1 MLMLTRNVGESIYI
15 GDEIRLIVVSEYKG
29 QIKIGIDAPREV
41 PVNREEIYNS
51 IKEKGEA

>member
-1 MLMLTRNVGESIYI
+1 MLRLTRNVGESIYI
-15 GDEIRLIVVSEYKG
+15 GDDIRLIVVSTSEV
-29 QIKIGIDAPREV
+29 QVKIGIDAPREV

>member
-29 QIKIGIDAPREV
+29 QIKIGIDAPHEV
-41 PVNREEIYNS
+41 PVHREEIYNS

>member
-15 GDEIRLIVVSEYKG
+15 GDDIRLIVVSTSEV
-29 QIKIGIDAPREV
+29 QVKIGIDAPREV